1 MGTHDDQT
9 FELHAEHVK
18 LLRAFNV
25 TWYEIETGAPAID
38 GKRPYGNSDVA
49 GDVIEIMGWQTDPDD
64 VTPRQDR
71 EDRHHAMQLHEETK
85 TALQVVLST
94 GSFEPGIYES
104 DWYGR
109 KWRRREGGD

>member
-1 MGTHDDQT
+1 MAFEDQT
-9 FELHAEHVK
+9 FELRAEHVK
-18 LLRAFNV
+18 LLRAANV

-49 GDVIEIMGWQTDPDD
+49 GDVIDLMDWKADPDD

-71 EDRHHAMQLHEETK
+71 EDRAKAMQLHDETK

-94 GSFEPGIYES
+94 GSFEPGVYES
-104 DWYGR
+104 DWHGR
-109 KWRRREGGD
+109 EWTAKDDLNA